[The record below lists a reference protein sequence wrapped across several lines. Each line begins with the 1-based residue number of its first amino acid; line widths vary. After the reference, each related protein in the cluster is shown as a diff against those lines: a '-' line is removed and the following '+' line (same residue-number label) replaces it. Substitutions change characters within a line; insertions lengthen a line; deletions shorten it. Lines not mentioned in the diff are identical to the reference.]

1 VAIDVELEY
10 ANEDTCAINRV
21 RPMNM
26 KTRWVVVHHRY
37 SIKKIVIVETI
48 RASLIFKTLFF

>member
-1 VAIDVELEY
+1 V
-10 ANEDTCAINRV
+10 NEDTCVISIV

-37 SIKKIVIVETI
+37 SIKKIVIVGTI
-48 RASLIFKTLFF
+48 RASLIFKPLFF

>member
-1 VAIDVELEY
+1 VS
-10 ANEDTCAINRV
+10 EDTSAISRV

-37 SIKKIVIVETI
+37 SIKKIVIVGTI

>member
-1 VAIDVELEY
+1 MAIDVELEY
-10 ANEDTCAINRV
+10 ANEDICVISRV

-37 SIKKIVIVETI
+37 SIKKIVIVGTI
-48 RASLIFKTLFF
+48 RASLIFKTLLF

>member
-1 VAIDVELEY
+1 V
-10 ANEDTCAINRV
+10 NEDTCAISRV

-37 SIKKIVIVETI
+37 SIKKIVIVGTI
-48 RASLIFKTLFF
+48 RDSLIFKPLFF